1 MSQTWRNRP
10 LRDCVKFLSGGTPN
24 KSRSDFWEGEIPWVS
39 SGEMAQTRIYD
50 TALHISQVG
59 AEEGSR
65 LVPANTVLIVV
76 RGMSLA
82 KECRVTITKRE
93 VAFNQDLKALQCRE
107 DVDPEFLF
115 YALMA
120 RREDLRD
127 LATEAAHGTKRLQTE
142 MLQGYELPIPS
153 VDAQRRIASVLTAYD
168 DLLENNERRIA
179 LLEESA
185 RLLYRDWFVRLR
197 FPGYEHRRLTDSP
210 LGKIPKTYQ
219 ERGITLIRS
228 LNVYDNR
235 FQDDGL
241 AFLNDDQAS
250 ELSHVAVE
258 PRDILLN
265 ITGASVARCCMVPEL
280 LLPARVNQH
289 VMIVR
294 INPALADPYF
304 VLSAINSEERKRQLL
319 AYAQVGATRE
329 ALTKETVTN
338 FQIVLPDEHLLRDF
352 AQVARNLF
360 RQREVLAHQNG
371 VVEKARNLLLP
382 RLMSGEITV

>member
-1 MSQTWRNRP
+1 
-10 LRDCVKFLSGGTPN
+10 
-24 KSRSDFWEGEIPWVS
+24 
-39 SGEMAQTRIYD
+39 MAQTRIYD

-210 LGKIPKTYQ
+210 LGKIPKTWRVVRLGEIATKIGSGATPRGGEAAYQ

-265 ITGASVARCCMVPEL
+265 ITGASVARCCMVPER